1 MAGTTWII
9 ERQGVVESMTASTD
23 GSHWLAGAKAGYLMP
38 LGIDAVRA
46 GNRARLCQGEDRR
59 LYRNRR
65 SGAEPQRQF
74 GVGKVADRRVGAE
87 LRGDFDT
94 GGVSVRPYLSAMVE
108 KQLLDGDRTVRFA
121 QTSSPGIVNSWTLGD
136 QSKKAYGRIS
146 GGGSAEILKPG
157 DDERGPVDHGRPQGR
172 E

>member
-1 MAGTTWII
+1 
-9 ERQGVVESMTASTD
+9 MTASTD

-38 LGIDAVRA
+38 LGTMR
-46 GNRARLCQGEDRR
+46 
-59 LYRNRR
+59 
-65 SGAEPQRQF
+65 F
-74 GVGKVADRRVGAE
+74 GPVIALDYAKANVDGYTETGDPALNLNVSSVSAKSLTGGVGAE

-121 QTSSPGIVNSWTLGD
+121 QTSSPGIVNSWTLD

-146 GGGSAEILKPG
+146 GGGSAAILKG
-157 DDERGPVDHGRPQGR
+157 VTMNAVLSTTVGRKDGNDVSGQVGLNFGF
-172 E
+172 